1 MLKFVAADT
10 TITGPQLQHEFD
22 RRPPDFLLL
31 TLAAGVRLEK
41 GRQIHNGMQEQRR
54 EIHRRWVSRWRS

>member
-1 MLKFVAADT
+1 MAD
-10 TITGPQLQHEFD
+10 EFD

-54 EIHRRWVSRWRS
+54 EIHRRWVSQWRTLRHRAGLNQ